1 MNLDRIA
8 EYGEVFTNEKEVKDM
23 LALVQNE
30 IQRIDSKFL
39 DPACGDG
46 NFLKEVILQKLILLK
61 QINKKEQLNY
71 EKNLFLIVAN
81 TYGIELLEDNVI
93 KCRKRIHKIVSEIY
107 LKKFKNN
114 FNTQFITSLNFVISK
129 NIVHGDSLTNKNPS
143 NGEYLKFSEW
153 VFTTRSLVKRR
164 EFLYKELIENSIIN
178 DSPLFAINESEV
190 FIPEPYKD
198 FKAIHFYELAS
209 HV

>member
-23 LALVQNE
+23 LSLVQNE
-30 IQRIDSKFL
+30 TQRIDSKFL

-46 NFLKEVILQKLILLK
+46 NFLKEIILQKLMLLK

-81 TYGIELLEDNVI
+81 TYGIELLKDNVV
-93 KCRKRIHKIVSEIY
+93 KCRKRIYKIVSEIY
-107 LKKFKNN
+107 LKQFKNN
-114 FNTQFITSLNFVISK
+114 FNSQFLASLNFVISK

-178 DSPLFAINESEV
+178 DSPLFASNEKQV
-190 FIPEPYKD
+190 FIPDPYKD
-198 FKAIHFYELAS
+198 FKVIHFYELAN
-209 HV
+209 HD

>member
-23 LALVQNE
+23 LSLVQNE
-30 IQRIDSKFL
+30 TQRIDSKFL

-46 NFLKEVILQKLILLK
+46 NFLEEVILQKLMLLK

-81 TYGIELLEDNVI
+81 TYGIELLKDNVI
-93 KCRKRIHKIVSEIY
+93 KCRKRIYKIVSEIY
-107 LKKFKNN
+107 LKQFKNN
-114 FNTQFITSLNFVISK
+114 FNSQFIASLNFVISK
-129 NIVHGDSLTNKNPS
+129 NIVHGDSLTNRNPS

-178 DSPLFAINESEV
+178 DSPLFASNQNQV

-198 FKAIHFYELAS
+198 FKVIHFYELAN
-209 HV
+209 HD

>member
-23 LALVQNE
+23 LSLVQNE
-30 IQRIDSKFL
+30 TRRIDSKFL

-46 NFLKEVILQKLILLK
+46 NFLEEVILQKLMLLK

-81 TYGIELLEDNVI
+81 TYGIELLKDNVI
-93 KCRKRIHKIVSEIY
+93 KCRKRIYKIVSEIY
-107 LKKFKNN
+107 LKQFKNN
-114 FNTQFITSLNFVISK
+114 FNSQFIASLNFVISK

-178 DSPLFAINESEV
+178 DSPLFASNQNQV
-190 FIPEPYKD
+190 FIPDPYKD
-198 FKAIHFYELAS
+198 FKVIHFYELAN
-209 HV
+209 HD

>member
-23 LALVQNE
+23 LSLVKNE
-30 IQRIDSKFL
+30 TQRIDSKFL

-46 NFLKEVILQKLILLK
+46 NFLEEVILQKLMLLK

-81 TYGIELLEDNVI
+81 TYGIELLKDNVI
-93 KCRKRIHKIVSEIY
+93 KCRKRIYKIVSEIY
-107 LKKFKNN
+107 LKQFKNN
-114 FNTQFITSLNFVISK
+114 FNSQFIASLNFVISK

-178 DSPLFAINESEV
+178 DSPLFASNQNQV
-190 FIPEPYKD
+190 FIPNPYKD
-198 FKAIHFYELAS
+198 FKVIHFYELAN
-209 HV
+209 HD

>member
-23 LALVQNE
+23 LSLVQNE
-30 IQRIDSKFL
+30 TRRIDSKFL

-46 NFLKEVILQKLILLK
+46 NFLEEVILQKLMLLK

-81 TYGIELLEDNVI
+81 TYGIELLKDNVI
-93 KCRKRIHKIVSEIY
+93 KCRKRIYKIVSEIY
-107 LKKFKNN
+107 LKQFKNN
-114 FNTQFITSLNFVISK
+114 FNSQFIASLNFVISK

-178 DSPLFAINESEV
+178 DSPLFASNQNQV
-190 FIPEPYKD
+190 FIPNPYKD
-198 FKAIHFYELAS
+198 FKVIHFYELAN
-209 HV
+209 HD

>member
-23 LALVQNE
+23 LSLVRNE
-30 IQRIDSKFL
+30 TQRIDSKFL

-46 NFLKEVILQKLILLK
+46 NFLEEVILQKLMLLK

-81 TYGIELLEDNVI
+81 TYGIELLKDNVI
-93 KCRKRIHKIVSEIY
+93 KCRKRIYKIVSEIY
-107 LKKFKNN
+107 LKQFKNN
-114 FNTQFITSLNFVISK
+114 FNSQFIASLNFVISK

-178 DSPLFAINESEV
+178 DSPLFASNQNQV
-190 FIPEPYKD
+190 FIPNPYKD
-198 FKAIHFYELAS
+198 FKVIHFYELAN
-209 HV
+209 HD